1 MVAARAR
8 QENDTHSPQ
17 IADAHVFVVSR
28 IMRWWP
34 QLQWGGM
41 GSTVYGPPPSKN
53 TTETTTEVT
62 ESEKPTE
69 TTLPPSYDPTIEPEV
84 DVYGPPPDSMD

>member
-1 MVAARAR
+1 MRKSVKALTFAAAAMA
-8 QENDTHSPQ
+8 TGLAASGC
-17 IADAHVFVVSR
+17 
-28 IMRWWP
+28 
-34 QLQWGGM
+34 WGGM

-69 TTLPPSYDPTIEPEV
+69 TTLPPAYDPTIEPEV